1 MYFYCYYIIKKVI
14 KIYFNFI
21 DMIKVELLKF
31 GLKKVILKMF
41 IKLILQGLYK
51 NRYEIVK
58 KYQWKDVGY

>member
-41 IKLILQGLYK
+41 IKLILQCLYK

>member
-51 NRYEIVK
+51 NRYDIVK

>member
-31 GLKKVILKMF
+31 GLKMVILKMF

>member
-31 GLKKVILKMF
+31 GFKKVILKMF
-41 IKLILQGLYK
+41 IKLILWGLYK

-58 KYQWKDVGY
+58 KY